1 MKIETNIKKIF
12 LKESYYPST
21 YSTDLNREMNRLV
34 KNFPT
39 FMNGGVIM
47 KDEVKNLKIYD
58 KMIVIVNYDNSNL
71 SGSHWVGIV
80 KINNLIYHFGSY
92 GIPPL
97 KEVTDK
103 FKRDNKIYYND
114 IAVQLDN
121 SKICGNLTLY
131 VIKELVKGRSFRY
144 ILNTIYILSN
154 RYKVDR
160 S

>member
-1 MKIETNIKKIF
+1 MKVETNIQKLF

-21 YSTDLNREMNRLV
+21 YSTDLNRELKNLV

-47 KDEVKNLKIYD
+47 KDEVSLLKIYD
-58 KMIVIVNYDNSNL
+58 KMVFIVNYDNSNL
-71 SGSHWVGIV
+71 SGSHWVGVV
-80 KINNLIYHFGSY
+80 KINNIVFHFGSY

-97 KEVTDK
+97 REITDK
-103 FKRDNKIYYND
+103 FKRNNKIYYND

-131 VIKELVKGRSFRY
+131 VIQELVRGKSFRVVSDKLY
-144 ILNTIYILSN
+144 LFSN
-154 RYKVDR
+154 RYRIDK

>member
-1 MKIETNIKKIF
+1 MKIETNIKKLF

-47 KDEVKNLKIYD
+47 KNEVSLLKIYD
-58 KMIVIVNYDNSNL
+58 KMIVIVNYDNSSL

-80 KINNLIYHFGSY
+80 KINNIVFHFGSY

-97 KEVTDK
+97 REITDK

-131 VIKELVKGRSFRY
+131 VIKELVRGRSFRE
-144 ILNTIYILSN
+144 ILDKIYKFSN
-154 RYKVDR
+154 RYRIDR